1 MLPSHMKSITA
12 KLRVGAILTVT
23 ASLGLASLVSI
34 INEFYSFRLDAKSH
48 MTAVAD
54 LLGSNTAAALVFED
68 RDNARQ
74 TLAALA
80 TTHSV
85 LSARVYGTDGL
96 LFADYCRNGAPSG
109 NLTDDRPADGA
120 TLSDG
125 ILTVTRPVNQGA
137 ERVGSIS
144 IRSDLS
150 AFYSSAK
157 RYFAGVLIT
166 LLVAMGLAL
175 TMFSQLLRVILR
187 PILDLTGTARRVS
200 REKQYSLRAA
210 IGPGDEV
217 GELIHAFN
225 EMLAEIETRDREI
238 DGHRHHLEEIVE
250 SRTIELVAAKE
261 KAEEGGRLKSEFL
274 ANMSHEIR
282 TPLNGIVGTAEL
294 LLSTPLDREQS
305 EYLNTMRSSGEA
317 LMQVINDILDFSKIE
332 AGKLDLTEEPV
343 RVRTL
348 IATCVKTLA
357 VAADQKGLELAA
369 RIGRAVPE
377 QILGDPLRV
386 QQVLLN
392 LLGNAI
398 KFTHSGEVVVEADV
412 DPDGRLRC
420 TVRDTGIGI
429 PPEKLAP
436 IFEPFRQ
443 ADGTTTRRFGGTG
456 LGLSISRRLVR
467 MMGGEVGV
475 ESRPGSG
482 SAFWFT
488 IPARPVTDTRKVMAP
503 RLTGWR
509 VLIAD
514 QHRAA
519 REAVREAVERMGAR
533 TETAADA
540 REAMEKIRKSPF
552 DVMILGAAFPDQDGF
567 EVAAAAARAG
577 SRAKTIMMLRASE
590 LRSGVAACR
599 SAGIAEYVVKPVTE
613 ADLETALGRLLGD
626 RRAEPPAEARIRPTG
641 PPLEILLA
649 EDNAVNQKVACRLLE
664 KLGHRVTTAETGTEA
679 VAAHRE
685 RAFDLILMDVQMPE
699 MDGLEAAAQIRK
711 AERST
716 GRHIHIIALTAHALR
731 GDREVCL
738 AAGMDDYLS
747 KPIDVR
753 ELARRLESVA
763 TREPVLNI

>member
-1 MLPSHMKSITA
+1 MLPSQKKMSISA

-23 ASLGLASLVSI
+23 ASLGLASMVSI

-48 MTAVAD
+48 MTAIAD

-85 LSARVYGTDGL
+85 LSAVVYGVDGR
-96 LFADYCRNGAPSG
+96 LFADYRRNGASSG
-109 NLTDDRPADGA
+109 NPGGPPADGA
-120 TLSDG
+120 TFSG
-125 ILTVTRPVNQGA
+125 GVLTVTRPIDQGA
-137 ERVGSIS
+137 ERVGTIS

-150 AFYSSAK
+150 AFYSTAE

-166 LLVAMGLAL
+166 LLVTMGIAL
-175 TMFSQLLRVILR
+175 TMFSELLRIILR
-187 PILDLTGTARRVS
+187 PILSLTGTARRVS
-200 REKQYSLRAA
+200 REKQYSLRA
-210 IGPGDEV
+210 ISGPEDEV
-217 GELIHAFN
+217 GELICAFN

-238 DGHRHHLEEIVE
+238 DGHRHHLEEMVE
-250 SRTIELVAAKE
+250 NRTVELVAAKE
-261 KAEEGGRLKSEFL
+261 KAEEGARLKSEFV

-282 TPLNGIVGTAEL
+282 TPLNGIVGMAEL
-294 LLSTPLDREQS
+294 MLSTRLDREQS

-343 RVRTL
+343 RVRSL
-348 IATCVKTLA
+348 IAKCVKTLA
-357 VAADQKGLELAA
+357 VTADQKGLELAA
-369 RIGRAVPE
+369 RIGRNVPE

-398 KFTHSGEVVVEADV
+398 KFTHRGEVLVEAEIDA
-412 DPDGRLRC
+412 DGRLRC

-429 PPEKLAP
+429 PTEKLAL

-467 MMGGEVGV
+467 LMGGEVGV

-482 SAFWFT
+482 SAFWFD
-488 IPARPVTDTRKVMAP
+488 IPARPVTDARKVAEP
-503 RLTGWR
+503 RFTGRR

-519 REAVREAVERMGAR
+519 REAVREAVERMGAK

-540 REAMEKIRKSPF
+540 REAMERIRQSPF
-552 DVMILGAAFPDQDGF
+552 DVIILGAAFPDQGGF
-567 EVAAAAARAG
+567 EVVAAAALAG
-577 SRAKTIMMLRASE
+577 SRAKTVMIALRASE
-590 LRSGVAACR
+590 LRSGAA
-599 SAGIAEYVVKPVTE
+599 SAA
-613 ADLETALGRLLGD
+613 
-626 RRAEPPAEARIRPTG
+626 RRAS
-641 PPLEILLA
+641 
-649 EDNAVNQKVACRLLE
+649 
-664 KLGHRVTTAETGTEA
+664 
-679 VAAHRE
+679 
-685 RAFDLILMDVQMPE
+685 
-699 MDGLEAAAQIRK
+699 
-711 AERST
+711 RST
-716 GRHIHIIALTAHALR
+716 WSSR
-731 GDREVCL
+731 
-738 AAGMDDYLS
+738 
-747 KPIDVR
+747 
-753 ELARRLESVA
+753 
-763 TREPVLNI
+763 